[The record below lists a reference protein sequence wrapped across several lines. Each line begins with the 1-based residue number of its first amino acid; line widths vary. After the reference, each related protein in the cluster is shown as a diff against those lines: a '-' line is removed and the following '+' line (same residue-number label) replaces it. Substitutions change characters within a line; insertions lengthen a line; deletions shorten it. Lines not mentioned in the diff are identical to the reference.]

1 MIRALSLASPW
12 ASDETP
18 ALEVR
23 LHGPELA
30 RVARG
35 SRVLLRVAEDELA
48 WLNMYRPLFADLEL
62 RAVLWAPTRAYDRLV
77 REASDLASW
86 ILQDLPLPARALPEF
101 AIAGVAAAI
110 EASAPFGWRGPGLED
125 CLQACGDVPWFEL
138 SVDSPFVELVAR
150 LRDSG
155 LPIITKVDDEARA
168 WRVRMAMALAGR
180 SDAWIARD
188 PARPLAAMPCLHAE
202 QDDWDAAALRLREA
216 GWRRPELMAAWVEL
230 EPEAIRE
237 ACETGDRAPRDPGEF
252 GVEAIARG
260 EVPIRVWRARVGDAD
275 VCEARGWG
283 EGPEAQLHRALID
296 LGEKIGS
303 EALIDEAVAIG
314 FVDVAMVLALRRWDA
329 GESTDASRL
338 IEWLEA
344 RGDVARALTVAQ
356 AWMAGE
362 TDERERAWAMTW
374 LGDLHRA
381 LGKGQL
387 ALRFFEDSLAIRKQL
402 VEREPGRADLLRD
415 LAVSYDHLGV
425 LALAE
430 GELEFALRYF
440 DDSLATRK
448 QLVEREPGRADLLR
462 DLSFSYDK
470 LGDIHRYLGKTEL
483 ARTYYEDSL
492 AIQKQLVE
500 REPGRA
506 DLLRDLSHSYGNLG
520 NLHLALGD
528 GLLARRYFDDSLA
541 IARQLVEDEPDR
553 ADLLRDLSDSYHNLG
568 DLHRAMGKGQLALR
582 YFEDDL
588 AIRKQLVEREP
599 ANADLRRDLA
609 TSFARMATVDPG
621 RAVEWLGQS
630 LGIRRAI
637 CEGDPS
643 NAIAKRGLAI
653 VLLQIADATDDM
665 QARREGYAILRDLRS
680 RDALETAYHPTLDRL
695 ATLLDADGTDP

>member
-237 ACETGDRAPRDPGEF
+237 ACETGDRAPRDLGEF

-275 VCEARGWG
+275 VCEVRGWG

-329 GESTDASRL
+329 GESTNASRL

-356 AWMAGE
+356 AWMDGE
-362 TDERERAWAMTW
+362 TDERARAWAMTW

-387 ALRFFEDSLAIRKQL
+387 
-402 VEREPGRADLLRD
+402 
-415 LAVSYDHLGV
+415 
-425 LALAE
+425 
-430 GELEFALRYF
+430 ALRYF

-528 GLLARRYFDDSLA
+528 GQLARRYFDDSLA
-541 IARQLVEDEPDR
+541 IAQQLVEDEPDR
-553 ADLLRDLSDSYHNLG
+553 ADILRDLSISYDNLG